1 MATASVLAG
10 LDLVISADTAV
21 LHLAG
26 AMGRPA
32 WGLLPF
38 VPDWRWGADGKLTTW
53 YDSVRLYRQ
62 DEAVDW
68 AAVTARVAAD
78 LDKIRTA
85 ET

>member
-1 MATASVLAG
+1 PFADTAAVVAG

-38 VPDWRWGADGKLTTW
+38 VPDWRWGLSGEATPW
-53 YDSVRLYRQ
+53 YDSLRLYRQ
-62 DEAVDW
+62 PALGDW
-68 AAVTARVAAD
+68 PSVVTRVAAD
-78 LDKIRTA
+78 LGRIAKG
-85 ET
+85 